1 MCGGG
6 GVAILMKE
14 VSREAGHFNWG
25 GCIINTYFTLRLFCN
40 TCIHRSCYICIYI
53 RAYLCLVCVDDAV
66 LISLSSLY
74 NTAHITYTYIIWT
87 NIVKLYEYP
96 I

>member
-1 MCGGG
+1 
-6 GVAILMKE
+6 MKE
-14 VSREAGHFNWG
+14 VSNRSGRLVISMG
-25 GCIINTYFTLRLFCN
+25 DGCIINTNFTLRLYCN
-40 TCIHRSCYICIYI
+40 TCIHRSCSICIYI
-53 RAYLCLVCVDDAV
+53 SAYLCLVCVDDTV

-74 NTAHITYTYIIWT
+74 NIAQTTYTYIFWT